1 MLRHF
6 FLGILFLLTLTGLN
20 AQVGGIKEEVDT
32 LRNHFSFGGKILT
45 RGWELGLQFERARVK
60 GRHQFILHL
69 SHLKETGEIRRESL
83 FQASE
88 GTRFVM
94 NKVNYL
100 IPLHLGYG
108 RSITLVPKTRFSKVR
123 LAASLTLGPTL
134 GIVAP
139 YSVYKF
145 VPFQGNPE
153 LGYREVSTFYE
164 QLSYEEVIGE
174 VGFVS
179 GARSARYQMG
189 LTGIAGLQ
197 LDMGEKHDFIRAATV
212 SLRADFFPGKVE
224 LIRDQVRQVLISG
237 GIGVLIGNA
246 W

>member
-6 FLGILFLLTLTGLN
+6 FLGILFLLTLHRLTG
-20 AQVGGIKEEVDT
+20 QGVEIKEEVDT
-32 LRNHFSFGGKILT
+32 LKNHFSFGGKILS
-45 RGWELGLQFERARVK
+45 RGWELGLQFERSRVK
-60 GRHQFILHL
+60 GRHQFVVNL
-69 SHLKETGEIRRESL
+69 SHLKEMGEIRRESL
-83 FQASE
+83 FQAQE

-108 RSITLVPKTRFSKVR
+108 RSISLIPKTRFSKVR

-145 VPFQGNPE
+145 VPFQGNPD

-164 QLSYEEVIGE
+164 QLSYEEIIGE

-179 GARSARYQMG
+179 GARSAKYQIG
-189 LTGIAGLQ
+189 VTGIAGLQ
-197 LDMGEKHDFIRAATV
+197 LDLGEKHDFIRAATL

-224 LIRDQVRQVLISG
+224 LMRNQVRQVFLSG
-237 GIGVLIGNA
+237 GIGILIGNA

>member
-6 FLGILFLLTLTGLN
+6 FLGILFLLTGFGLK
-20 AQVGGIKEEVDT
+20 AQGSEIKEEVDT
-32 LRNHFSFGGKILT
+32 LRNHFSFGGKILN
-45 RGWELGLQFERARVK
+45 RGWEVGLQFERVRVN
-60 GRHQFILHL
+60 GRHQFVLHL

-83 FQASE
+83 FQAQE

-108 RSITLVPKTRFSKVR
+108 RSVSLIPKTRFSKVR

-134 GIVAP
+134 GVVAP

-145 VPFQGNPE
+145 VPFQGNPD

-164 QLSYEEVIGE
+164 QLSYEQIIGE

-179 GARSARYQMG
+179 GARSAKYQIG

-197 LDMGEKHDFIRAATV
+197 LDLGEKHDFIRAATL
-212 SLRADFFPGKVE
+212 SLRADFFPGKIE
-224 LIRDQVRQVLISG
+224 LIRDQARQVFISG
-237 GIGVLIGNA
+237 GIGILIGNA